1 MQLDEFVKSALV
13 QVAKG
18 VHEASEDV
26 SALGGAVNPL
36 ITKSFQ
42 GFTEADATDIKFD
55 VALIVSESLTGE
67 AGAKISV
74 ASFFRANGSVKDTDS
89 YQQTSR
95 VQFSVPLR
103 LPSGEDKAAKNA
115 KVKVI

>member
-26 SALGGAVNPL
+26 SELGGSVNPL
-36 ITKSFQ
+36 LIKGLQ
-42 GFTEADATDIKFD
+42 GFQEADATDIKFD

-89 YQQTSR
+89 YQQTSK

-103 LPSGEDKAAKNA
+103 LPSGEDKVAKNA
-115 KVKVI
+115 EFKGI